1 MKEKRKDC
9 FFEAEIP
16 PFGYSTYCIKK
27 KEAGKKEASESRFVL
42 EGNKVNKQEYV
53 VENDMY
59 KIVFDLSKG
68 GIIKSL
74 VAKKEENKEFAKQ
87 SGEYSIGELRGYFM
101 TKASFA
107 LLQKLRLS

>member
-1 MKEKRKDC
+1 
-9 FFEAEIP
+9 
-16 PFGYSTYCIKK
+16 
-27 KEAGKKEASESRFVL
+27 
-42 EGNKVNKQEYV
+42 
-53 VENDMY
+53 MY